1 MRGEG
6 SRLQVCLFSFDSD
19 FLSFPFLTETE
30 RCPQFKATV
39 RPSQPFTRI
48 SRTGLLCP
56 FLRTWASFLILF
68 LLARPRIP
76 QLAPSGSLP
85 KVLEA
90 LAKPP
95 FEPLTEASRLHRSV
109 NTVFLVAVASSQRCS
124 TLNALRV
131 SPGHLRFDRL
141 GVHLVPSPPFIA
153 KNQSASSGSIEI
165 CLLLLCS

>member
-1 MRGEG
+1 MSTIQGYRSAIAAVHEDFPDG
-6 SRLQVCLFSFDSD
+6 SSVS
-19 FLSFPFLTETE
+19 
-30 RCPQFKATV
+30 V
-39 RPSQPFTRI
+39 
-48 SRTGLLCP
+48 
-56 FLRTWASFLILF
+56 LRTWASFLILF

-95 FEPLTEASRLHRSV
+95 FEPLAEASLLHLTV
-109 NTVFLVAVASSQRCS
+109 KTVFLVAVASSQRCS

-141 GVHLVPSPPFIA
+141 GVRLVPSPSFIA
-153 KNQSASSGSIEI
+153 KNQTASSGSIEI
-165 CLLLLCS
+165 CLSPLARFSSVREDKVWCPVRAL